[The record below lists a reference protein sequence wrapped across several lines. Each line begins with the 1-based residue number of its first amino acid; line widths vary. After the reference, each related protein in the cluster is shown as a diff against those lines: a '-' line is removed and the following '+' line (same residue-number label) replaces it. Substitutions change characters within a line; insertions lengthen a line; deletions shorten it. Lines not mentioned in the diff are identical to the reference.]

1 MLKHTNIRSVEITAE
16 QAFALY
22 DLIKIVQACQ
32 DNEDTWKDIKEVV
45 TAIESQTVE
54 RVGVTFESN

>member
-1 MLKHTNIRSVEITAE
+1 MIKHTNIRSVEITSE

-22 DLIKIVQACQ
+22 DLIKIVQRCE

-45 TAIESQTVE
+45 TAIESQTTE
-54 RVGVTFESN
+54 RVGFSFESN